1 MKIKSCLILTGIG
14 DYSLTNNF
22 YKKNIIDQ
30 YSALIASVLKE
41 KGINVCFIDVRDNYF
56 NKTLLYSTIET
67 LKPDSCII
75 RGELFNLNNIYNLH
89 LDNYIP
95 KIFILSENSSI
106 TLSANY
112 NLLLWDNTQNHE
124 INLFNILEKML
135 LGIALEDIKALID
148 TYEHWCFIDK
158 TAHPYTVSIDSGF
171 GCNRLCSFC
180 NIKNSLYSSRN
191 SRDLVNEVE
200 YLIGQ
205 LKQEKFLI
213 GTHCWASDLDQF
225 CMFFEHLVNTNLVNN
240 KFTWACTILP
250 EYLPEIVNNE
260 QLISNIEKS
269 NLGQIFVPLEHVND
283 RILGDLNISYNKS
296 ELIHSLKKLES
307 IGIPSIVINYIIGSK
322 HESIDTINEL
332 INYSSEILNNVS
344 CVEFNV
350 SYYSNDILQKT
361 RRAQDTEFITRQ
373 QMMTLKQYI
382 QSQFVSFMQQN
393 ISKMSFL
400 NQLKQIEINLF
411 GLNTQIFTYY
421 LTRTPLVSIY
431 NNTKNHKLLN
441 FSFEITDNILE
452 YRPVFHS
459 VIEYNKDNKPYIQI
473 NPFLSK
479 EGQAIRLLNKLE
491 FQFVEQTKRYST
503 LNTIIKRIAEQEYLS
518 CEKIKQDIL
527 DFYSQLEC
535 LGLLNYTRMLKV

>member
-1 MKIKSCLILTGIG
+1 M
-14 DYSLTNNF
+14 
-22 YKKNIIDQ
+22 
-30 YSALIASVLKE
+30 IATVLKE
-41 KGINVCFIDVRDNYF
+41 KGVNICFIDVRDNCF
-56 NKTLLYSTIET
+56 NKSLLYSTIEA

-89 LDNYIP
+89 LDSHIP
-95 KIFILSENSSI
+95 EIFILSENSSI

-112 NLLLWDNTQNHE
+112 DLLLWDNTQNHE
-124 INLFNILEKML
+124 INLFNILEKMQ
-135 LGIALEDIKALID
+135 LGIELENIKTLID
-148 TYEHWCFIDK
+148 TYEYWHFIDK

-180 NIKNSLYSSRN
+180 NMKNSFYSSRN

-205 LKQEKFLI
+205 LKLEKFII
-213 GTHCWASDLDQF
+213 GTHCWTSDLDQF
-225 CMFFEHLVNTNLVNN
+225 CMFFEYLVNTNLVNN

-250 EYLPEIVNNE
+250 ESLPEIVNNE
-260 QLISNIEKS
+260 QLINNIKKS

-283 RILGDLNISYNKS
+283 QILDDLNISYNKS

-322 HESIDTINEL
+322 YESIDTINEL

-350 SYYSNDILQKT
+350 SYYSNNILQKT
-361 RRAQDTEFITRQ
+361 REAQDTEFITRQ

-382 QSQFVSFMQQN
+382 HSQFVSFMQQN
-393 ISKMSFL
+393 ISKMSFQ

-431 NNTKNHKLLN
+431 NNTRNHRLLK

-459 VIEYNKDNKPYIQI
+459 VIEYNKDNKPFIQI

-479 EGQAIRLLNKLE
+479 DGQAIRLLNQLE

-503 LNTIIKRIAEQEYLS
+503 LNTIIIRIAEQESLS
-518 CEKIKQDIL
+518 YEIIKQDIL